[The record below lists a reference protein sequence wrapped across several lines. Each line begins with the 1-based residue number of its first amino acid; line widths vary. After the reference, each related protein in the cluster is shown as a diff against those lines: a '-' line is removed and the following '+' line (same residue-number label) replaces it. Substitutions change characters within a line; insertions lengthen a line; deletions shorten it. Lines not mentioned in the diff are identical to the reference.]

1 MTRNFARQALL
12 GTAAAALVGASIL
25 GSAQAAVR
33 FTNVANR
40 PITFTMRCGASDETY
55 RWTVSVGHTLAVTCN
70 NGASQALVKLY
81 TSDGTII
88 SRVVN
93 DDADYQVGFNDSGD
107 ATVLPAAW

>member
-1 MTRNFARQALL
+1 MTRNFGRKALL
-12 GTAAAALVGASIL
+12 GTAAAALVGGAVL

-40 PITFTMRCGASDETY
+40 PIVFTMRCGASDETY

-70 NGASQALVKLY
+70 NGAAQALVKLF

-88 SRVVN
+88 SRIVN
-93 DDADYQVGFNDSGD
+93 DGADYQVGFNDAGD
-107 ATVLPAAW
+107 ATVVPAAW